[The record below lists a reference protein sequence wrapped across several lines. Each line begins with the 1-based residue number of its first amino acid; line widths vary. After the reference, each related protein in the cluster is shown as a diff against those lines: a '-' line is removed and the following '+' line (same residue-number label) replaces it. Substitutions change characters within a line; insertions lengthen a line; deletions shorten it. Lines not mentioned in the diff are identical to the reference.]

1 MPSSPQIFDNA
12 ATIADAIISRVGRK
26 IVMALPLGLGKP
38 NHIVNALVHRAM
50 DDPSISLQIFTALT
64 LEVPRPSSDIEK
76 RFMGPV
82 LDRLFEGYPA
92 LTYATELH
100 KGTLPPNIQVNEFF
114 MQAGRWLGS
123 PRQQQNYI
131 SANYTHA
138 LRYVL
143 ETKVNVVGQLVAPS
157 PSRQQFS
164 LSCNPDITL
173 DLLDAR
179 RAGKADFMFVG
190 ETNEELPY
198 MAGGAEVGADEFQLL
213 LDNKELQFPLFAPP
227 REPVSLA
234 DHAIGLHVASLIP
247 DGGTLQIGIGSIG
260 DAVGQALVLRHKEND
275 AFQKLMAALDAR
287 GNDRRPFREGLY
299 GASEMLVECFIDL
312 IEAGVLK
319 REVEGV
325 LVHGGFFL
333 GSRTLYS
340 RLRNMTPEERARI
353 SMVPVAF
360 VNDLHGE
367 EEKKRA
373 ARKDARFVNT
383 AMMATLLG
391 AVVSDGLEDG
401 RVVSGVGGQYN
412 FVAQAFALEDARS
425 IITVRATR
433 NKDGKTMSN
442 IVFSYGHTTI
452 PRHLRDI
459 VVTEYG
465 VADLRGKTDGEVIAE
480 MLSIAD
486 SRFQDE
492 LLEQAKKTGKIAS
505 NYEIPEKRRHNTP
518 ERLLGAL
525 ADAREAGH
533 LPLFPFGSD
542 FTEVEVSL
550 MPALSRLRH
559 ATRSDLAKMLL
570 RGGPETDEARR
581 GLERMALT
589 KPEGLKERAYRRIIL
604 AALSS

>member
-1 MPSSPQIFDNA
+1 MARSSQTFDDA
-12 ATIADAIISRVGRK
+12 AALAEAIVSRVGRK
-26 IVMALPLGLGKP
+26 IVLALPLGLGKP
-38 NHIVNALVHRAM
+38 NHIVNALVRRAIN
-50 DDPSISLQIFTALT
+50 DPSISLQIFTALT
-64 LEVPRPSSDIEK
+64 LEVPRPSNDIEK

-82 LDRLFEGYPA
+82 LERLFTGYPELA
-92 LTYATELH
+92 YASELH

-114 MQAGRWLGS
+114 MQAGRWLNS

-143 ETKVNVVGQLVAPS
+143 ETNVNVVGQLVAPS

-164 LSCNPDITL
+164 LSCNPDITF
-173 DLLDAR
+173 DLLQAR
-179 RAGKADFMFVG
+179 RDGRADFIFAG
-190 ETNEELPY
+190 ETNEALPY
-198 MAGGAEVGADEFQLL
+198 MGGAAEVEASEFDLL
-213 LDNKELQFPLFAPP
+213 LDSKALQFPLFAPP
-227 REPVSLA
+227 REPVSPA
-234 DHAIGLHVASLIP
+234 DYAIGLHVASLIP

-260 DAVGQALVLRHKEND
+260 DAVGQALVLRHRNND
-275 AFQKLMAALDAR
+275 VFVKAAISLGTR
-287 GNDRRPFREGLY
+287 GQERGPFNEGLY

-312 IEAGVLK
+312 IEAGVVK
-319 REVEGV
+319 RDVDGV

-333 GSRTLYS
+333 GSNALYR
-340 RLRNMTPEERARI
+340 RLREMSPEERARI
-353 SMVPVAF
+353 AMVPVAF

-367 EEKKRA
+367 EEEKRA
-373 ARKDARFVNT
+373 ARKKARFVNT
-383 AMMATLLG
+383 AMMATLMG

-412 FVAQAFALEDARS
+412 FVAQAFALQDARS
-425 IITVRATR
+425 VITVRATR
-433 NKDGKTMSN
+433 EKDGKTMSN

-480 MLSIAD
+480 MLAVAD

-492 LLEQAKKTGKIAS
+492 LLAQARKAGKIAA
-505 NYEIPEKRRHNTP
+505 NYEIPEGRRHNTP
-518 ERLLGAL
+518 ERLQAAL
-525 ADAREAGH
+525 AETRKAGH

-542 FTEVEVSL
+542 FTETEVAL
-550 MPALSRLRH
+550 MPALARLRG
-559 ATRSDLAKMLL
+559 ASRSDLAKLLL
-570 RGGPETDEARR
+570 RGGPETEAAVR
-581 GLERMALT
+581 GLERMGLAR
-589 KPEGLKERAYRRIIL
+589 PNGLKERLYRRLIL